1 MHIIKNHGYLKS
13 KSLRAYHYACGS
25 DDDDD
30 DDDDDVLGS
39 GKNHKDAAS
48 VRATHPIPGACAIY
62 YFEVKVISK
71 GRDGQV
77 PPNINSF
84 NLQCCISSS
93 IQVDTQLLS
102 LEMPSSFVL
111 KHTCN

>member
-1 MHIIKNHGYLKS
+1 MHIIKNHCYLKS
-13 KSLRAYHYACGS
+13 KSLSAYHYAYSS

-30 DDDDDVLGS
+30 DVLLGS